1 MGVSPIPVLGRFKAQ
16 VCDRLISGIVD
27 SNPAEGT
34 DVRPLLAVFCVG
46 RDRPLRRAD
55 PSFRGAL
62 PCVCV
67 CLCHLETSTMWRPRP
82 ELGCCAKQLKKSV
95 EITFGGQRG
104 SMWSWGCTACWQPC
118 SNRTQEMPFT
128 PTKSHTC
135 TSTSWPLGN
144 VLDG

>member
-67 CLCHLETSTMWRPRP
+67 CV
-82 ELGCCAKQLKKSV
+82 CAIWKPQQC
-95 EITFGGQRG
+95 GGLDP
-104 SMWSWGCTACWQPC
+104 SWAVVPN
-118 SNRTQEMPFT
+118 S
-128 PTKSHTC
+128 
-135 TSTSWPLGN
+135 
-144 VLDG
+144 